1 MDSVVFDHF
10 DGHEQVVF
18 AADPASGLRCIVAIH
33 STALGPGLGGTRFKA
48 YPTEEAALVDVLRL
62 SRAMT
67 YKNACAGLDHGG
79 GKAVIIGDPA
89 VLRSEA
95 LLRAYGR
102 VIASLGGRYI
112 TACDIGT
119 KPADMSVIRH
129 ETRWVTGMDPA
140 DGGSGDSGV
149 LTAWGVY
156 AGIKACLQHVSG
168 DRSLAGRHVAV
179 QGVGKVGRRLAEHL
193 AADGARLT
201 LADVDEPA
209 VRDLAALLAL
219 GVATGPARHPSEPL
233 QGTRLGAARLGTLS
247 VGSSGAA
254 PDPALLL
261 RVLVRAFFSVLRLVL
276 GDLAAHVVHV
286 QRLGLLDEV
295 LQGFLREAAGLGVQ
309 QHLVAEQHQGRDRHD
324 LEGGGQL
331 LLGLRVH
338 LAEHGVG
345 VALRHA
351 LEHGGEAPARPA
363 PLRPEVHEHQPLR
376 VQHGLLERVSGQ
388 LNGGHAYSSRLRLHL
403 FAPRPTPRAFT
414 LFHSDASGRGRAR
427 GADTQGAEARSAE
440 AGSLERLRGMRT

>member
-209 VRDLAALLAL
+209 VRDLAARLNAEVVPVEAVHRVDCDVFSPNAL
-219 GVATGPARHPSEPL
+219 GAVLNDDTIPELSCRVVAGGANNQLAEERHAKLLHERGVL
-233 QGTRLGAARLGTLS
+233 Y
-247 VGSSGAA
+247 A
-254 PDPALLL
+254 PDFVINAGGVIQISDELHPAGHSPERAKTKTETIADRLLEIF
-261 RVLVRAFFSVLRLVL
+261 AHAEAE
-276 GDLAAHVVHV
+276 GIDTEQAAN
-286 QRLGLLDEV
+286 
-295 LQGFLREAAGLGVQ
+295 A
-309 QHLVAEQHQGRDRHD
+309 VAEKRIN
-324 LEGGGQL
+324 
-331 LLGLRVH
+331 
-338 LAEHGVG
+338 AVG
-345 VALRHA
+345 
-351 LEHGGEAPARPA
+351 
-363 PLRPEVHEHQPLR
+363 
-376 VQHGLLERVSGQ
+376 
-388 LNGGHAYSSRLRLHL
+388 RLRSFWL
-403 FAPRPTPRAFT
+403 
-414 LFHSDASGRGRAR
+414 S
-427 GADTQGAEARSAE
+427 E
-440 AGSLERLRGMRT
+440 